1 MSWPNQGH
9 ELHKYLSPQI
19 KIQLSDTDII
29 NLSNSGTGS
38 IAQLTMIAEFLMIY

>member
-1 MSWPNQGH
+1 MNYISICQPN
-9 ELHKYLSPQI
+9 

-38 IAQLTMIAEFLMIY
+38 IAQLTMIAEFNDLINPKQIF